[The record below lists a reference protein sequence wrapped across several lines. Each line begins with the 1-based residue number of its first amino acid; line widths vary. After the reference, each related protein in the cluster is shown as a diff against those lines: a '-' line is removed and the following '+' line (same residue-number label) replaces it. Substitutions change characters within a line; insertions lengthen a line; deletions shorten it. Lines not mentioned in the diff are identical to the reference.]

1 MDFTFPVTKTLSTQ
15 LTCVRAKQRKR
26 LAQQQSVMP
35 IPDIEIEF
43 DLLPITPG
51 LIKRTLQKRSSTSSS
66 GADGITYFHL
76 KNLPCTHHFLATTFT
91 KMLLSSQSGPSSW
104 FQAEIILIPKEDDLS
119 QPSKFRPIALT
130 STVSKLFHKILAK
143 RLERFVLQN
152 NIINPTLQK
161 GFISGTNGTVEHI
174 FSICSILDDAIQH
187 GLPLAMP
194 FLNLSNAFGS
204 VSHCLIHNILHHIQL
219 PVQFVTYFTNSYAQL
234 TGIVKT
240 KK

>member
-1 MDFTFPVTKTLSTQ
+1 MCYVMRTPRHRRNQYGLHFHVTKTLSTQ

-43 DLLPITPG
+43 DLSPITPG

-76 KNLPCTHHFLATTFT
+76 KNLPSTHHFLATTFT
-91 KMLLSSQSGPSSW
+91 KMLLSSQNGPSSW

-161 GFISGTNGTVEHI
+161 GFISGTNGTWNT
-174 FSICSILDDAIQH
+174 FS
-187 GLPLAMP
+187 PFVP
-194 FLNLSNAFGS
+194 FLMMPSNMVF
-204 VSHCLIHNILHHIQL
+204 LL
-219 PVQFVTYFTNSYAQL
+219 PCPSST
-234 TGIVKT
+234 
-240 KK
+240 